1 MSERAQNISQK
12 ENVTIASCIA
22 AFVMA
27 KKELQKDVN
36 LRGNSVTIGSNSMM
50 IRTYGYNIGS
60 SHVFLRSAGSFVL
73 DICEL

>member
-1 MSERAQNISQK
+1 
-12 ENVTIASCIA
+12 
-22 AFVMA
+22 MA